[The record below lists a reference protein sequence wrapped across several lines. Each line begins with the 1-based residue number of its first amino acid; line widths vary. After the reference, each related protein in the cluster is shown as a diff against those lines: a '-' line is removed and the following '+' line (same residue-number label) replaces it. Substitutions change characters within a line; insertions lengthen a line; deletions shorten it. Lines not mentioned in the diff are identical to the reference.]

1 MKELTRIA
9 TVEITVI
16 RKAKTYPSPAQD
28 EQFERALLDT
38 IRATVHPDDVQLV
51 KLQNFVRDEK
61 RSGNGE

>member
-1 MKELTRIA
+1 MKELTRVA

-16 RKAKTYPSPAQD
+16 RPAKTYPSPEQD
-28 EQFERALLDT
+28 KRFEKALLDT

-51 KLQNFVRDEK
+51 KVQNFVRDEK